1 MANWT
6 QPLHFIK
13 PERKKCLY
21 YNIICCIA
29 LIMCARAAVTTLKYA
44 WHFERVFSAANLFNL
59 SGKAYKKLT
68 VKVSTS
74 ENDET

>member
-1 MANWT
+1 
-6 QPLHFIK
+6 
-13 PERKKCLY
+13 
-21 YNIICCIA
+21 
-29 LIMCARAAVTTLKYA
+29 MCARAAVTTLKYA